1 MRHKLLSA
9 AMLLGLASH
18 AHALTDSVIN
28 AGLQLNFSNPGA
40 RSLGM
45 GGAFLGFSDDATA
58 AYTNPAGLTNLA
70 TAEVAYEWRQSS
82 NAIPYVSGGEGSV
95 APDSSTNL
103 EFSDAESTI
112 RGTRF
117 FSFVQPF
124 EHFTLAFYRH
134 SLAEYDNIF
143 VQNEVF
149 VDSADDDLL
158 ARVFASSQGIQLSLI
173 NYGMSA
179 GFKVGEKWSV
189 GAGLAYSSLD
199 FVAATVRERNAQQP
213 NAITEVAF
221 GDDHALVFNLGLLY
235 QMTDRWS
242 FGAAYRRGGD
252 FDLQYAT
259 LDPNTN
265 AALAAGMTGFDV
277 PHQIGIGVSYRPT
290 DALSIGFEA
299 NHVRYSRLSND
310 FDSIAFTVQNP
321 TSRFDIGADDGTE
334 LRLGGEYVFANM
346 SRPFSVRAGVWRD
359 PDHRLAFQ
367 GPSPPADFGQAA
379 ARVLFPDGDDEYHY
393 SLGFG
398 WAFESFQLDAA
409 ADLSDQVDTYTM
421 SGVWRF

>member
-1 MRHKLLSA
+1 MRHTLLSA
-9 AMLLGLASH
+9 ALLLGLASQ

-82 NAIPYVSGGEGSV
+82 HSIPYVSGGEGSV
-95 APDSSTNL
+95 NPFSNANL

-117 FSFVQPF
+117 FSFTQPY
-124 EHFTLAFYRH
+124 ENFTLAVYRH

-143 VQNEVF
+143 SQDEVF
-149 VDSADDDLL
+149 VDSSDDNLL
-158 ARVFASSQGIQLSLI
+158 ARIFASTQAIQLSLV
-173 NYGMSA
+173 NYGVSA
-179 GFKVGEKWSV
+179 GFKIGDQLSL
-189 GAGLAYSSLD
+189 GAGVAYSSLD
-199 FVAATVRERNAQQP
+199 FVAATVRTRNAQQP
-213 NAITEVAF
+213 NAITEIAV
-221 GDDHALVFNLGLLY
+221 GDDHEMVFNVGMLY
-235 QMTDRWS
+235 QLNDQWS
-242 FGAAYRRGGD
+242 FGAAYRRGGS
-252 FDLQYAT
+252 FDLRYAT

-265 AALAAGMTGFDV
+265 AALRVGDTGFDV

-290 DALSIGFEA
+290 EALSIGFEA
-299 NHVRYSRLSND
+299 NHVRYSRLGND
-310 FDSIAFTVQNP
+310 FDSVAFTILNP
-321 TSRFDIGADDGTE
+321 TSSFQINADNGTE

-346 SRPFSVRAGVWRD
+346 SRPFSVRAGIWRD
-359 PDHRLAFQ
+359 PDHRLAFD

-379 ARVLFPDGDDEYHY
+379 AATVFPQGDDEYHY
-393 SLGFG
+393 SMGFG